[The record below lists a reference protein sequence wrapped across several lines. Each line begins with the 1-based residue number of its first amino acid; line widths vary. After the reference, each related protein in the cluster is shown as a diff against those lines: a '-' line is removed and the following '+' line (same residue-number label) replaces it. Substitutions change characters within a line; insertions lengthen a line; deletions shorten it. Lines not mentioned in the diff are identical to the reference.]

1 MHTNEITYDTFI
13 PRWYGRLGNNIQQ
26 ISNGIYFCRKN
37 GIHFTSPDHPM
48 IEAIDLNFG
57 SNQYKI
63 PKTSNNWFYHFEK
76 EHSDFDVDIDE
87 LNLLRKNICEDYIY
101 PKLKID
107 HSKLNDPLPDDVLV
121 VHIRSGDLYTHF
133 PNTHPQNPL
142 SYYLKLYQ
150 LFGGKVIFIAEDDKN
165 PIVQVLQQYNLDIR
179 IWGIEDTYT
188 VLLRTRNLATS
199 GAGSFAIS
207 SAFCSKNLKNF
218 YCTDL
223 YIDHSLNPMML
234 KEQLNVFIAAISGNK
249 YFKVGEW
256 NSAKD
261 NIEKILN
268 YEENISFRRL

>member
-87 LNLLRKNICEDYIY
+87 VNLLRKNICEDYIY

-188 VLLRTRNLATS
+188 LLLRTRNLATS

>member
-165 PIVQVLQQYNLDIR
+165 PIVQILLQYKLDIR
-179 IWGIEDTYT
+179 IWWIEDTYT
-188 VLLRTRNLATS
+188 LLLRTRNLATS